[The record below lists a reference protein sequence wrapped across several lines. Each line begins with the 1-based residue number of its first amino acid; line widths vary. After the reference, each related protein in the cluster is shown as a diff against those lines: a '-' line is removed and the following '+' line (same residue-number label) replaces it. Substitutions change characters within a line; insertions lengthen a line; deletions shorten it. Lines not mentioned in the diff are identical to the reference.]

1 MFSAQQNSKQLVFV
15 HFHRFITV
23 SPGAED
29 EMNCSVLFGEAS
41 CTTGKTHVP
50 KSHSKRLLHL
60 NIASSSRWPILI
72 SRLTKMDLK
81 VVGRGKEKKKR
92 KKGFPPFLWIYTDF
106 FKIVLLLW
114 RTSKWGKNY
123 TLFLLKSRERHKGWQ
138 RLRYNR
144 KPKIKLQN
152 SGLDAI
158 TTFPS
163 TSNESRVLWKKISE

>member
-1 MFSAQQNSKQLVFV
+1 MKWTVVFCLEKPPV
-15 HFHRFITV
+15 LLGRPTFQSRTPKDSFILTLLLPPV
-23 SPGAED
+23 G
-29 EMNCSVLFGEAS
+29 LFWSLGWR
-41 CTTGKTHVP
+41 K
-50 KSHSKRLLHL
+50 
-60 NIASSSRWPILI
+60 WI
-72 SRLTKMDLK
+72 SRLW
-81 VVGRGKEKKKR
+81 GGEKKKKKER